1 MEKIK
6 KVVKQLRESHRYS
19 SIIEKT
25 IELILN
31 DKMNSIEMNQCL
43 ACENMSMDDI
53 KPEAL
58 SLIIDYAKLI
68 LEDDIIT
75 KDETRN
81 ISMLKL
87 FYRIKEGEFFELG
100 KKDDVKEVL
109 LQQLRKLY
117 ADNAIDKGEAIMK
130 TELQELFGL
139 CYDDFLEINNIA
151 AKEAIERGAEL
162 SKLDTFM
169 PPHSTK

>member
-6 KVVKQLRESHRYS
+6 DVVKKLKESHHYS
-19 SIIEKT
+19 SIMEKT
-25 IELILN
+25 IKLILD
-31 DKMNSIEMNQCL
+31 DKMNSLELNQCL
-43 ACENMSMDDI
+43 SDENMSIEDI

-58 SLIIDYAKLI
+58 SLIIDYSKNI
-68 LEDDIIT
+68 LEDGIIT
-75 KDETRN
+75 KGEVTN
-81 ISMLKL
+81 IAMLKL

-100 KKDDVKEVL
+100 KKDDVTEVL

-117 ADNAIDKGEAIMK
+117 ADNSIDRSEAVMK

-151 AKEAIERGAEL
+151 AKEALERGADI
-162 SKLDTFM
+162 SKLDTFI
-169 PPHSTK
+169 

>member
-6 KVVKQLRESHRYS
+6 DVVKQLRESHHYS
-19 SIIEKT
+19 SIMVKT

-31 DKMNSIEMNQCL
+31 DKMNSMELNQCL
-43 ACENMSMDDI
+43 SDENMSIEDI

-58 SLIIDYAKLI
+58 SLIIDYSKNI
-68 LEDDIIT
+68 LEDGIIT
-75 KDETRN
+75 KGEMTN
-81 ISMLKL
+81 IAMLKL
-87 FYRIKEGEFFELG
+87 FYRIKEGDFFELG
-100 KKDDVKEVL
+100 KKDDVTEVL

-117 ADNAIDKGEAIMK
+117 ADNSIDRSEAVMK

-151 AKEAIERGAEL
+151 AKEALERGADI
-162 SKLDTFM
+162 SKLDTFI
-169 PPHSTK
+169 

>member
-6 KVVKQLRESHRYS
+6 DVVKKLRENHRYS
-19 SIIEKT
+19 SIMEKT

-31 DKMNSIEMNQCL
+31 NKMNSLELNQCL
-43 ACENMSMDDI
+43 SDNNYSIDDI

-58 SLIIDYAKLI
+58 SLIIDYSKEI
-68 LEDDIIT
+68 LEDGIIT
-75 KDETRN
+75 KDETSN

-100 KKDDVKEVL
+100 KKDDVTDIL
-109 LQQLRKLY
+109 LLQLRKLY
-117 ADNAIDKGEAIMK
+117 ADNSIDKEEAVIK

-151 AKEAIERGAEL
+151 AKEAIERGADL
-162 SKLDTFM
+162 SKLDTLI
-169 PPHSTK
+169 

>member
-1 MEKIK
+1 MDKIK
-6 KVVKQLRESHRYS
+6 DVVKQLRESHHYS
-19 SIIEKT
+19 SIMVKT

-31 DKMNSIEMNQCL
+31 DKMNSMELNQCL
-43 ACENMSMDDI
+43 SDENMSIEDI

-58 SLIIDYAKLI
+58 SLIIDYSKNI
-68 LEDDIIT
+68 LEDGIIT
-75 KDETRN
+75 KGEMTN
-81 ISMLKL
+81 IAMLKL

-100 KKDDVKEVL
+100 KKDDVTEVL

-117 ADNAIDKGEAIMK
+117 ADNSIDRSEAVMK

-151 AKEAIERGAEL
+151 AKEALERGADI
-162 SKLDTFM
+162 SKLDTFI
-169 PPHSTK
+169 

>member
-6 KVVKQLRESHRYS
+6 KIVKELRGCHHYS
-19 SIIEKT
+19 SIMGKT
-25 IELILN
+25 MDLILE
-31 DKMNSIEMNQCL
+31 DKMNSMELNQCL
-43 ACENMSMDDI
+43 SDENMSIDDI

-58 SLIIDYAKLI
+58 SVIIDYSKVI
-68 LEDDIIT
+68 LEDGIIT
-75 KDETRN
+75 KDEIRH

-87 FYRIKEGEFFELG
+87 FFHIREGEFFEFG
-100 KKDDVKEVL
+100 KKEEVTDVI

-117 ADNAIDKGEAIMK
+117 EDNNIDKREAVMK

-151 AKEAIERGAEL
+151 AKEALERGADI
-162 SKLDTFM
+162 SKLDTFI
-169 PPHSTK
+169 

>member
-6 KVVKQLRESHRYS
+6 DVVKQLRESHHYS
-19 SIIEKT
+19 SIMEKT

-31 DKMNSIEMNQCL
+31 DKMNSMELNQCL
-43 ACENMSMDDI
+43 SGEIMSIEDI

-58 SLIIDYAKLI
+58 SLIIDYSKNI
-68 LEDDIIT
+68 LEDGIIT
-75 KDETRN
+75 KGEMTN
-81 ISMLKL
+81 IAMLKL

-100 KKDDVKEVL
+100 KKDDVTEVL

-117 ADNAIDKGEAIMK
+117 ANNSIDRSEAVMK

-151 AKEAIERGAEL
+151 AKEALERGADI
-162 SKLDTFM
+162 SKLDTFI
-169 PPHSTK
+169 

>member
-6 KVVKQLRESHRYS
+6 DVVKQLRESHHYS
-19 SIIEKT
+19 SIMVKT

-31 DKMNSIEMNQCL
+31 DKMNSMELNQCL
-43 ACENMSMDDI
+43 SDENMSIEDI

-58 SLIIDYAKLI
+58 SLIIDYSKNI
-68 LEDDIIT
+68 LEDGIIT
-75 KDETRN
+75 KGEMTN
-81 ISMLKL
+81 IAMLKL

-100 KKDDVKEVL
+100 KKDDVTEVL

-117 ADNAIDKGEAIMK
+117 ADNSIDRSEAVMK

-151 AKEAIERGAEL
+151 AKEALERGADI
-162 SKLDTFM
+162 SKLDTFI
-169 PPHSTK
+169 

>member
-1 MEKIK
+1 MEEIK
-6 KVVKQLRESHRYS
+6 TVIKVLRETHHYS
-19 SIIEKT
+19 SIMEKT
-25 IELILN
+25 MELILN
-31 DKMNSIEMNQCL
+31 DKMNSIELNQCL
-43 ACENMSMDDI
+43 SGENMSIDDI

-68 LEDDIIT
+68 LEDGIIT
-75 KDETRN
+75 KDETRI

-87 FYRIKEGEFFELG
+87 FYRIKEGEFFEFG
-100 KKDDVKEVL
+100 KKDDVTDVL

-117 ADNAIDKGEAIMK
+117 SDNTIDKSEAVMK

-151 AKEAIERGAEL
+151 AKEAIERGADI
-162 SKLDTFM
+162 SKLDTFL
-169 PPHSTK
+169 